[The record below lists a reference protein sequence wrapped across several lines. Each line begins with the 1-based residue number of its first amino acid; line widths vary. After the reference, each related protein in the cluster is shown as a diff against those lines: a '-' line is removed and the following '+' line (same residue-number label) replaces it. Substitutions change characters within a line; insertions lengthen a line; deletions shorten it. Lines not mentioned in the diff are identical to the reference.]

1 MLLVVDVLKVGLTWA
16 QAAICISC
24 RQLFHQP
31 PHVQHFVQGLLGLP
45 CYQTK
50 KNRGWFSAIQEHV
63 ELAGEC
69 QNGFDMISLNRRVSS
84 FKLIISFS
92 YVSQSEFS
100 TPAPSGVP
108 GRLEDSRLGATVKPL
123 CYTFRV
129 VYFKLPASS
138 RRESCCD
145 VIVGMN
151 DVRLGA
157 LVSIKI
163 YPPVNPSVVLH
174 SSFA

>member
-1 MLLVVDVLKVGLTWA
+1 MSPSSNLYQLSA
-16 QAAICISC
+16 IISSAASCSAICARSC
-24 RQLFHQP
+24 WVCLVIKQKIEVDFL
-31 PHVQHFVQGLLGLP
+31 
-45 CYQTK
+45 
-50 KNRGWFSAIQEHV
+50 AIQERV

-138 RRESCCD
+138 RTERAAA
-145 VIVGMN
+145 M
-151 DVRLGA
+151 
-157 LVSIKI
+157 
-163 YPPVNPSVVLH
+163 
-174 SSFA
+174 